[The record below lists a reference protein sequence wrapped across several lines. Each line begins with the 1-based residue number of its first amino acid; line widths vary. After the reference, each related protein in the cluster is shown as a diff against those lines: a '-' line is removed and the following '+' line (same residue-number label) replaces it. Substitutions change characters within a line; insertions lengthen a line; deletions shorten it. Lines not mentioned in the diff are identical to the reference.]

1 MMNSCAERPICS
13 PSGRVASFVAG
24 LCLPL
29 VVLGGCASPGAPRAP
44 SLRLPKPVTDLRA
57 ERRGDTVILRF
68 VTPLRTTDDDPI
80 TSPVTASLC
89 RAVEAGLCK
98 GTASF
103 SARTA
108 IAGQVE
114 WKDDLPSELASG
126 PARQLTYEVE
136 VFNLSG
142 KSAGRSRVAI
152 APAGAAPN
160 AVDGLRAD
168 GSHRGILLRWTP
180 EAPFTGEVL
189 VERETVKAAGASAAL
204 GASGAS
210 KKAPVGA
217 REPGNRNSQVGAGKF
232 GGALGQT
239 PASKDDSKVWLH
251 AAEGKSETDRGGIV
265 DSSAHVGEPYRY
277 TAIRRKTVTIDGH
290 KLELDSER
298 SVPVTTTLED
308 IYPPAVPR
316 KLLAVGFPSGNGLA
330 VDLVWQPDLEN
341 DVTGYNVYRKV
352 LGSNSAAIKVNETP
366 VALPAFHD
374 TAAARNVG
382 YRYTVTAVGGKGNE
396 SAVSEAAD
404 VAAIP

>member
-1 MMNSCAERPICS
+1 MMRSFAERPICL

-44 SLRLPKPVTDLRA
+44 SLRLPEPVSDLRA

-103 SARTA
+103 SGNTA

-114 WKDDLPSELASG
+114 WKDALPSELASG
-126 PARQLTYEVE
+126 PARRLTYEVE
-136 VFNLSG
+136 VFNVSG
-142 KSAGRSRVAI
+142 KSAGRSRMAF
-152 APAGAAPN
+152 ALAGAAPN

-180 EAPFTGEVL
+180 EAQFTGEVL
-189 VERETVKAAGASAAL
+189 VKRETVMAVGASAAP
-204 GASGAS
+204 GAA
-210 KKAPVGA
+210 KKAAVGA
-217 REPGNRNSQVGAGKF
+217 REPGNRKTQVGAGKF

-239 PASKDDSKVWLH
+239 SASKDDSEVWLH
-251 AAEGKSETDRGGIV
+251 AAEGKGETDRGGIV

-277 TAIRRKTVTIDGH
+277 TAVRRKTVTIDGH
-290 KLELDSER
+290 KLELGSER
-298 SVPVTTTLED
+298 SAPVTTTLED
-308 IYPPAVPR
+308 IYPPAIPQ

-352 LGSNSAAIKVNETP
+352 LGSDSAVVKVNETP

-374 TAAARNVG
+374 AAAARNVG

-396 SAVSEAAD
+396 SAVSEPAD